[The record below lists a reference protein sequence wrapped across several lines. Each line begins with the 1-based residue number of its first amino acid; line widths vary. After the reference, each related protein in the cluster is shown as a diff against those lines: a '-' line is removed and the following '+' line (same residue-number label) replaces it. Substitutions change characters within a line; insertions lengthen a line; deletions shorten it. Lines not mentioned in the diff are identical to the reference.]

1 MLAWYFGLEGGCL
14 CGGRN
19 LWEHRPLFKE
29 IRYPVWQGMWHYHHY
44 MSENPSHHHYT
55 FTFLALQWI
64 SSEVCKAISFASCVQ
79 WGGNWYSVL
88 AGVSNMTLVFVKLGL
103 KKDRRINWGKKTFY
117 WNLTILI
124 NFLDFQI
131 LHSQIHCPIGSYI
144 CVNTKCEV
152 KDGWIMAKLICL
164 GGRYYDGLRQIQGQ
178 QNCKKKNIRLIS
190 SHLNQTSLKEVIIWP
205 RELFSCGKNIL
216 CGQHRPTCLLK

>member
-1 MLAWYFGLEGGCL
+1 MALSMGHPRGTYLCYVIGCCLILLGICGLKNNSRRITYGIGCVWGMSSLSPLSSLA
-14 CGGRN
+14 
-19 LWEHRPLFKE
+19 
-29 IRYPVWQGMWHYHHY
+29 
-44 MSENPSHHHYT
+44 
-55 FTFLALQWI
+55 
-64 SSEVCKAISFASCVQ
+64 
-79 WGGNWYSVL
+79 
-88 AGVSNMTLVFVKLGL
+88 GL

-152 KDGWIMAKLICL
+152 KDGWIMAKLICF